1 MKKKRQVVDVVG
13 QRSKKD
19 HSYLT
24 NIQNE
29 VSEEDQVALSE
40 LIAQGGTDKVDK
52 NAYFDNQTCKQTHR
66 RAGHRN
72 EFKGPAHSKN

>member
-1 MKKKRQVVDVVG
+1 MDVVD
-13 QRSKKD
+13 QRNKKE
-19 HSYLT
+19 HSYFT

-52 NAYFDNQTCKQTHR
+52 NAYFDNQTCKQTQTHR